1 MKISIKTIFTLS
13 SVSSF
18 AFAFLLVYG
27 VFGLSDENK
36 ALRSIEKE
44 TSLMQQLA
52 RDLKQSSNNLTR
64 YARLYVN
71 TSVKEYKEIYFRIL
85 DIRSGKAERLK
96 QYCSIYWVLPE
107 PLRSNRHP
115 LTEPSSLKS
124 EMSKLPYS
132 GKEFELLRKS
142 EENSNKLSGMELK
155 AFSILEEAP
164 ENSDGHTIKRTKSNS
179 DIAIKLLTSQEYRL
193 AKEGIMIPIDDFL
206 HSLASRT
213 KASIISHE
221 KQIEAS
227 INYLLLLL
235 LLALIIISLS
245 IYLIWMK
252 VISPIDYL
260 TKVITTN
267 KVTNVKI
274 RKELHHN
281 DEMGFMIESFFA
293 MKKSGED
300 DFKRLEFALRA
311 GHQGWF
317 DLNVAKGHVV
327 VSAQYAKLIGLP
339 EKQYIADLGEW
350 RNGIHPD
357 DRDKVLNSLTASVD
371 EHRSGEVEFRRF
383 KKDGE
388 IIWLRAFGEVVE
400 WTDTGKPM
408 RLIGIA
414 ADVTDSKKQQKE
426 LESLAHFDG
435 LTKLPNRNLFA
446 DRFTHAVA
454 HCKRSNT
461 QLAICYLDLDDFKP
475 INDQFGHATGD
486 QLLVQVAQR
495 IKSCIREEDT
505 VSRQGGDEFTLLLGD
520 IHNYSECEIT
530 MRRIHDELSKPF
542 VINELTHTISA
553 SSGVTIYPQDAG
565 EIDTLLRHSDNAM
578 YQAKIAGKNR
588 FALFNPEKDERE
600 IYKHGRLAEIESA
613 LNNQELSL
621 HYQPKVNMRTGE
633 VYGVEALIRWQHP
646 EKGMIAPLEFLPIIE
661 RTNLEIRIGN
671 WVIEQALKQLTEW
684 NKQNIDL
691 EVSVNIASY
700 HLQSSSFVS
709 SLEKLLNKYSHI
721 CPDKLQLEILETSVL
736 SDLNTVSNV
745 IIECR
750 EELGISIALDDF
762 GTGYSSL
769 THLRHLSAS
778 TIKIDRTF
786 VRDVLDDP
794 GDYAII
800 NGVIG
805 LANSFDRV
813 VIAEGVEYLEQGYM
827 LLLMNCERAQGYA
840 IAKPMPVTE
849 LVNWLSNY
857 QANQQWIDFAATAR
871 TNKQRELEI
880 VRLGTAQWQNLFM
893 KNISSSEILLENLPI
908 MDPTKCICGAWIRKA
923 IQDHLFE
930 QDWLDKIDHIHN
942 NIHAYANDLID
953 EYKSNSGKV
962 KKSNIERLEATFDL
976 FFELVEEKK

>member
-1 MKISIKTIFTLS
+1 MRISIKTIFTLS

-18 AFAFLLVYG
+18 AFTFLLVYG
-27 VFGLSDENK
+27 VFDLSDENK

-52 RDLKQSSNNLTR
+52 RDLKQSSDNLTR

-71 TSVKEYKEIYFRIL
+71 TSIKEYKETYFRIL
-85 DIRSGKAERLK
+85 DIRSGKAGRLK

-107 PLRSNRHP
+107 PLRSERHP
-115 LTEPSSLKS
+115 LSEPSSLKS

-132 GKEFELLRKS
+132 DEEFELLRKS
-142 EENSNKLSGMELK
+142 EDNSNKLSSLELK
-155 AFSILEEAP
+155 AFSVLEEVL
-164 ENSDGHTIKRTKSNS
+164 ENPDGQTAQRAKSNS
-179 DIAIKLLTSQEYRL
+179 DVAIKLLTSQEYRL

-213 KASIISHE
+213 KASIISRE
-221 KQIEAS
+221 KQIESS
-227 INYLLLLL
+227 INYLFLLL
-235 LLALIIISLS
+235 LLAVITISLS
-245 IYLIWMK
+245 VYLIWMK

-260 TKVITTN
+260 TKAITTN
-267 KVTNVKI
+267 KSTDVKI
-274 RKELHHN
+274 KKELHHN
-281 DEMGFMIESFFA
+281 DEIGFMIDSFFA

-317 DLNVAKGHVV
+317 DINLAKGHVV
-327 VSAQYAKLIGLP
+327 ISAQYAKLIGQP
-339 EKQYIADLGEW
+339 EKQYTSTLEKLRDE
-350 RNGIHPD
+350 IHPD
-357 DRDKVLNSLTASVD
+357 DRKKVIDSLTASVD
-371 EHRSGEVEFRRF
+371 EHKSGEVEFRLF
-383 KKDGE
+383 KEDGE
-388 IIWLRAFGEVVE
+388 IIWLKAFAEVVE
-400 WTDTGKPM
+400 WTETENPM

-414 ADVTDSKKQQKE
+414 VDVTESKKQQKE

-505 VSRQGGDEFTLLLGD
+505 VSRQGGDEFTLLLGE
-520 IHNYSECEIT
+520 IHDYSECEIT

-542 VINELTHTISA
+542 VINELTYTISA

-565 EIDTLLRHSDNAM
+565 EIDTLLRHADNAM

-588 FALFNPEKDERE
+588 FALFNPKKDERE

-613 LNNQELSL
+613 LDNQELSL
-621 HYQPKVNMRTGE
+621 HYQPKVNMKTGE
-633 VYGVEALIRWQHP
+633 VYGAEALIRWQHP
-646 EKGMIAPLEFLPIIE
+646 EKGMIPPLEFLPIIE

-671 WVIEQALKQLTEW
+671 WVVEQALRQLTEW

-709 SLEKLLNKYSHI
+709 SLENLLKQYPNVS
-721 CPDKLQLEILETSVL
+721 PDKLQLEILETSVL
-736 SDLNTVSNV
+736 SDLRTVSNV
-745 IIECR
+745 IDNCR
-750 EELGISIALDDF
+750 EQLGVNIALDDF

-769 THLRHLSAS
+769 THLRHLSAN
-778 TIKIDRTF
+778 TIKIDQTF
-786 VRDVLDDP
+786 VRDVLEDP

-800 NGVIG
+800 DGVIG
-805 LANSFDRV
+805 LANAFDREI
-813 VIAEGVEYLEQGYM
+813 IAEGVETLEQGYI
-827 LLLMNCERAQGYA
+827 LLLMHCDLAQGFG
-840 IAKPMPVTE
+840 IAKPMPAD
-849 LVNWLSNY
+849 LIPKWLKEY
-857 QANQQWIDFAATAR
+857 QPNQKWIAFSAIQR
-871 TNKQRELEI
+871 TRQQRELEI
-880 VRLGTAQWQNLFM
+880 LKLTTSQWRDNFM
-893 KNISSSEILLENLPI
+893 RNISLPIAQANSWPI
-908 MDPTKCICGAWIRKA
+908 MDQEKCSCGTWVRRA
-923 IQDHLFE
+923 QQEQLFE
-930 QDWLDKIDHIHN
+930 KSWIDQIDVIHMKIHSI
-942 NIHAYANDLID
+942 ANQLKD
-953 EYKSNSGKV
+953 EFLQNDGRVKMSN
-962 KKSNIERLEATFDL
+962 LESLKAVFN
-976 FFELVEEKK
+976 ELTVLTS